1 MNCDLKTFHVP
12 IAFFDYTIKKYF
24 TNNIYYMYN
33 IIQLN
38 DKDLSELQSIAK
50 ELGITK
56 TESLKKEELVY
67 KILDEQAIVGAKSSS
82 GQSK

>member
-38 DKDLSELQSIAK
+38 DKKS
-50 ELGITK
+50 
-56 TESLKKEELVY
+56 KKNC
-67 KILDEQAIVGAKSSS
+67 KIFL
-82 GQSK
+82 